1 MHKLDLF
8 KLVLKSDTYRKRAW
22 VISAFSIIK
31 ENEDKWKENPYP
43 YRIVQTPLVN
53 YFYNPVTQDL
63 EAIEGTTPLNPIFS
77 FTDRIVLEPGDIPNV
92 KETTETTIGNA
103 YYNKACIADAFGDK
117 VKYQSGLEIDKLQ
130 KEIAVRLRDTPLPG
144 SPRESKYLYCDEY
157 EKFANSVFYLT
168 NFNQLCTWG
177 LTEKVLSA
185 PPGVKELRDK
195 LMKQYKDQL
204 HDPAILAVIM
214 GELKKLD
221 KEFLK
226 GDPGMNFLL
235 SKKSMD
241 VVRSKLF
248 LAYGAERSLSDGT
261 KMNFVPKSL
270 DEGWDIKHLPV
281 MNNASRAGSYDRGA
295 ETQDGGVT
303 FKELNRAFA
312 NLAITM
318 DDCGSTIGIET
329 EVQEST
335 LRNIIGFSLIT
346 DSGVE
351 FIEDAS
357 SARKYLGSIVRKR
370 SPMYCTAGID
380 QLCKVCSG
388 SNLSSNPTAVA
399 MAVSDLG
406 SVFMGLRMKSMHG
419 KSISTAK
426 LDWKKR
432 IT

>member
-8 KLVLKSDTYRKRAW
+8 KLVLKSETYRKRAW
-22 VISAFSIIK
+22 VISAFSIIR
-31 ENEDKWKENPYP
+31 ENPDKWKENPYP
-43 YRIVQTPLVN
+43 YRIVQTPLGH
-53 YFYNPVTQDL
+53 YFFNPVSQNL
-63 EAIEGTTPLNPIFS
+63 EIIDGTTASEPIYS
-77 FTDRIVLEPGDIPNV
+77 FTDRIVLEPGDLPNV
-92 KETTETTIGNA
+92 KETTHTTLGNA
-103 YYNKACIADAFGDK
+103 YYNKACICDAFGDK
-117 VKYQSGLEIDKLQ
+117 VKYQSGLQIGKLQ
-130 KEIAVRLRDTPLPG
+130 TEIAARLRDTPLPG

-157 EKFANSVFYLT
+157 EKFANAVFFLT

-177 LTEKVLSA
+177 MTEKVLTA
-185 PPGVKELRDK
+185 PPGVKELREK

-221 KEFLK
+221 KEYLK
-226 GDPGMNFLL
+226 GDPGMDFLL
-235 SKKSMD
+235 SKKSLD

-248 LAYGAERSLSDGT
+248 LAYGAERSLSDKT

-270 DEGWDIKHLPV
+270 DEGWEIKQLPA

-312 NLAITM
+312 NLAITI
-318 DDCGSTIGIET
+318 DDCGSKIGIET
-329 EVQEST
+329 EVTESS
-335 LRNIIGFSLIT
+335 LRNITGFTIIT
-346 DSGVE
+346 DNGLE
-351 FIEDAS
+351 FIEDTN
-357 SARKYLGSIVRKR
+357 SAKKYLGTIVRKR

-380 QLCKVCSG
+380 QLCKVCG
-388 SNLSSNPTAVA
+388 GTNLSSNPTAVA

-406 SVFMGLRMKSMHG
+406 SIFMGLKMSAMHG
-419 KSISTAK
+419 KAILTKK